1 MLRPP
6 DADPDPPEPELL
18 EDGPIIALSIVGAL
32 VGALVA
38 AAAAADDEDDGEDE
52 EADEADDED
61 DEDGVGALVPTV
73 EVRAPLNTGSTSPLL
88 R

>member
-38 AAAAADDEDDGEDE
+38 AAAAADDEDD
-52 EADEADDED
+52 